1 MEAPPSPFDFI
12 RSMPQLYMG
21 WEEVHMLQKR
31 REAVAGYLF
40 MTPWILGL
48 FCFTLIPMVM
58 SLYYSFTSFDMLNAP
73 VWVGVRN
80 YVQLFAK
87 DAKFMKSLWVTFQ
100 FVFIGVPLQLA
111 FSLLLAV
118 CFKKDRI
125 GIRFYRASYYLPSL
139 FGGSVAVSV
148 LWRQLF
154 NKTGLINQV
163 LSLFGIVGKNWIATP
178 STALGTLIV
187 LQVWQFGATMVIFLA
202 SLKQI
207 PEDYYEAATIDGA
220 GKIRQ
225 FFQITLPLLTPMV
238 FFNIVMQFINAFQ
251 SFTSAYI
258 ISGGT
263 GSPLNSTLFYSLY
276 LYLKAFRE
284 FQMGYASAMAW
295 ILLVIIGAITGL
307 MFAFANKW
315 VYYD

>member
-1 MEAPPSPFDFI
+1 
-12 RSMPQLYMG
+12 
-21 WEEVHMLQKR
+21 MLQKR
-31 REAVAGYLF
+31 KDAIAGYLF
-40 MTPWILGL
+40 LTPWLLGL

-58 SLYYSFTSFDMLNAP
+58 SFYYSFTTFDMINEP
-73 VWVGVRN
+73 VWTGLAN
-80 YVQLFAK
+80 YIKLFTK
-87 DAKFMKSLWVTFQ
+87 DAKFQKSLVVTIN
-100 FVFIGVPLQLA
+100 FVFVGVPLQLA
-111 FSLLLAV
+111 FALLLAV
-118 CFKKDRI
+118 IFKKDRP
-125 GIRFYRASYYLPSL
+125 GVRFYRAAYYLPSL

-148 LWRQLF
+148 LWRNLF

-163 LSLFGIVGKNWIATP
+163 LSIFGIAGKNWIATP
-178 STALGTLIV
+178 ATALNTLIV

-220 GKIRQ
+220 SKVRQ

-251 SFTSAYI
+251 SFTSAFI

-295 ILLVIIGAITGL
+295 VLLAIIGAITGL

>member
-1 MEAPPSPFDFI
+1 
-12 RSMPQLYMG
+12 
-21 WEEVHMLQKR
+21 MLQR
-31 REAVAGYLF
+31 RKEAIAGYLF
-40 MTPWILGL
+40 LTPWLLGL
-48 FCFTLIPMVM
+48 FGFTLIPMVM
-58 SLYYSFTSFDMLNAP
+58 SFYYSFTSFDMLNDP
-73 VWVGVRN
+73 TWVGVAN
-80 YVQLFAK
+80 YIKLFTK
-87 DAKFMKSLWVTFQ
+87 DAKFQKSLWVTIK
-100 FVFIGVPLQLA
+100 FVFVGVPLQLA

-118 CFKKDRI
+118 VFKKDRP
-125 GIRFYRASYYLPSL
+125 GVRFYRAAYYLPSL

-148 LWRQLF
+148 LWRNLF

-163 LSLFGIVGKNWIATP
+163 LAIFGIAGKNWIATP
-178 STALGTLIV
+178 ATALNTLIA

-220 GKIRQ
+220 GKVRQ

-251 SFTSAYI
+251 SFTSAFI

-295 ILLVIIGAITGL
+295 VLLAIIGAITAL

>member
-1 MEAPPSPFDFI
+1 
-12 RSMPQLYMG
+12 
-21 WEEVHMLQKR
+21 MLQKR
-31 REAVAGYLF
+31 KEAIAGYLF
-40 MTPWILGL
+40 LTPWLLGL

-58 SLYYSFTSFDMLNAP
+58 SFYYSFTTFDMINDP
-73 VWVGVRN
+73 VWTGVAN
-80 YVQLFAK
+80 YVKLFTK
-87 DAKFMKSLWVTFQ
+87 DAKFQKSLVVTIK
-100 FVFIGVPLQLA
+100 FVFVGVPLQLA

-118 CFKKDRI
+118 IFKKDRP
-125 GIRFYRASYYLPSL
+125 GVRFYRAAYYLPSL

-148 LWRQLF
+148 LWRNLF

-163 LSLFGIVGKNWIATP
+163 LAIFGIAGKNWIATP
-178 STALGTLIV
+178 ATALNTLIA

-220 GKIRQ
+220 GKVRQ

-251 SFTSAYI
+251 SFTSAFI

-295 ILLVIIGAITGL
+295 VLLAIIGAITGL

>member
-1 MEAPPSPFDFI
+1 
-12 RSMPQLYMG
+12 
-21 WEEVHMLQKR
+21 MLQKR
-31 REAVAGYLF
+31 KEAIAGYLF
-40 MTPWILGL
+40 LTPWILGL
-48 FCFTLIPMVM
+48 LGFTLIPMVM
-58 SLYYSFTSFDMLNAP
+58 SFYYSFTTFDMINDP
-73 VWVGVRN
+73 VWTGFAN
-80 YVQLFAK
+80 YIKLFTK
-87 DAKFMKSLWVTFQ
+87 DAKFQKSLFVTIK
-100 FVFIGVPLQLA
+100 FVFVGVPLQLA

-118 CFKKDRI
+118 IFKKDRP
-125 GIRFYRASYYLPSL
+125 GVRFYRAAYYLPSL

-148 LWRQLF
+148 LWRNLF

-163 LSLFGIVGKNWIATP
+163 LAIFGIAGKNWIATP
-178 STALGTLIV
+178 ATALNTLIA

-220 GKIRQ
+220 GKVRQ

-251 SFTSAYI
+251 SFTSAFI

-295 ILLVIIGAITGL
+295 VLLAIIGAITGL

>member
-1 MEAPPSPFDFI
+1 
-12 RSMPQLYMG
+12 
-21 WEEVHMLQKR
+21 MLQKR
-31 REAVAGYLF
+31 KEAIAGYLF
-40 MTPWILGL
+40 LTPWLLGL

-58 SLYYSFTSFDMLNAP
+58 SFYYSFTTFDMINNP
-73 VWVGVRN
+73 VWTGLAN
-80 YVQLFAK
+80 YIKLFTK
-87 DAKFMKSLWVTFQ
+87 DAKFQKSLVVTIK
-100 FVFIGVPLQLA
+100 FVFVGVPLQLA
-111 FSLLLAV
+111 FALLLAV
-118 CFKKDRI
+118 IFKKDRP
-125 GIRFYRASYYLPSL
+125 GVRFYRAAYYLPSL

-148 LWRQLF
+148 LWRNLF

-163 LSLFGIVGKNWIATP
+163 LAIFGIAGKNWIATP
-178 STALGTLIV
+178 ATALSTLIV

-220 GKIRQ
+220 GKVRQ

-251 SFTSAYI
+251 SFTSAFI

-295 ILLVIIGAITGL
+295 VLLAIIGGITGL

>member
-1 MEAPPSPFDFI
+1 
-12 RSMPQLYMG
+12 
-21 WEEVHMLQKR
+21 
-31 REAVAGYLF
+31 

-80 YVQLFAK
+80 YVQLFKK

-111 FSLLLAV
+111 FSLLLAI

>member
-1 MEAPPSPFDFI
+1 
-12 RSMPQLYMG
+12 
-21 WEEVHMLQKR
+21 MLQKR
-31 REAVAGYLF
+31 KEAIAGYLF
-40 MTPWILGL
+40 LTPWLLGL

-58 SLYYSFTSFDMLNAP
+58 SFYYSFTTFDMINDP
-73 VWVGVRN
+73 VWAGVAN
-80 YVQLFAK
+80 YVKLFTK
-87 DAKFMKSLWVTFQ
+87 DTKFQKSLAVTIK
-100 FVFIGVPLQLA
+100 FVFVGVPLQLA
-111 FSLLLAV
+111 FSLILAV
-118 CFKKDRI
+118 IFKKDRP
-125 GIRFYRASYYLPSL
+125 GVRFYRAAYYLPSL

-148 LWRQLF
+148 LWRNLF

-163 LSLFGIVGKNWIATP
+163 LAIFGIAGKNWIATP
-178 STALGTLIV
+178 ATALNTLIA

-220 GKIRQ
+220 GKVRQ

-251 SFTSAYI
+251 SFTSAFI

-295 ILLVIIGAITGL
+295 VLLAIIGVITGL

>member
-1 MEAPPSPFDFI
+1 
-12 RSMPQLYMG
+12 
-21 WEEVHMLQKR
+21 MLQKR
-31 REAVAGYLF
+31 KEAIAGYLF
-40 MTPWILGL
+40 LTPWILGL
-48 FCFTLIPMVM
+48 LGFTLIPMVM
-58 SLYYSFTSFDMLNAP
+58 SFYYSFTTFDMINDP
-73 VWVGVRN
+73 VWTGLAN
-80 YVQLFAK
+80 YIKLFTK
-87 DAKFMKSLWVTFQ
+87 DAKFQKSLIVTIK
-100 FVFIGVPLQLA
+100 FVFVGVPLQLA

-118 CFKKDRI
+118 IFKKDRP
-125 GIRFYRASYYLPSL
+125 GVRFYRAAYYLPSL

-148 LWRQLF
+148 LWRNLF

-163 LSLFGIVGKNWIATP
+163 LALFGVVGKNWIATP
-178 STALGTLIV
+178 ATALNTLIA

-220 GKIRQ
+220 SKVRQ

-251 SFTSAYI
+251 SFTSAFI

-295 ILLVIIGAITGL
+295 VLLAIIGAITGL

>member
-1 MEAPPSPFDFI
+1 
-12 RSMPQLYMG
+12 
-21 WEEVHMLQKR
+21 
-31 REAVAGYLF
+31 

-80 YVQLFAK
+80 YVQLFTK

-111 FSLLLAV
+111 FSLLLAI

-163 LSLFGIVGKNWIATP
+163 LSLFGIVGKNWIDTP

>member
-1 MEAPPSPFDFI
+1 
-12 RSMPQLYMG
+12 
-21 WEEVHMLQKR
+21 MLQKR
-31 REAVAGYLF
+31 KEAIAGYLF
-40 MTPWILGL
+40 LTPWLLGL

-58 SLYYSFTSFDMLNAP
+58 SFYYSFTTFDMLNDP
-73 VWVGVRN
+73 VWVGIAN
-80 YVQLFAK
+80 YVKLFTK
-87 DAKFMKSLWVTFQ
+87 DAKFQKSLWVTIK
-100 FVFIGVPLQLA
+100 FVFVGVPLQLA
-111 FSLLLAV
+111 FSLILAV
-118 CFKKDRI
+118 VFKKDRP
-125 GIRFYRASYYLPSL
+125 GVRFYRAAYYLPSL

-148 LWRQLF
+148 LWRNLF

-163 LSLFGIVGKNWIATP
+163 LAVFGIAGKNWIATP
-178 STALGTLIV
+178 ATALNTLIA

-220 GKIRQ
+220 GKVRQ

-251 SFTSAYI
+251 SFTSAFI

-295 ILLVIIGAITGL
+295 VLLAIIGAITGL

>member
-80 YVQLFAK
+80 YVQLFTK
-87 DAKFMKSLWVTFQ
+87 DAKFMKSLGVTFQ

-111 FSLLLAV
+111 FSLLLAI

-139 FGGSVAVSV
+139 FGGSVAISV

>member
-1 MEAPPSPFDFI
+1 M
-12 RSMPQLYMG
+12 LG
-21 WEEVHMLQKR
+21 WEEVLMLQR
-31 REAVAGYLF
+31 RKEAVAGYLF
-40 MTPWILGL
+40 MTPWLLGL

-58 SLYYSFTSFDMLNAP
+58 SFYYSFTSFDMLNAP
-73 VWVGVRN
+73 VWTGVRN
-80 YVQLFAK
+80 YVQLFTK
-87 DAKFMKSLWVTFQ
+87 DAKFQKSLWVTIR
-100 FVFIGVPLQLA
+100 FVFIGVPLQLMFA
-111 FSLLLAV
+111 LLLAV
-118 CFKKDRI
+118 IFKKDRP
-125 GIRFYRASYYLPSL
+125 GVRFYRAAYYLPSL

-148 LWRQLF
+148 LWRNLF

-163 LSLFGIVGKNWIATP
+163 LALFSIEGKNWIATP
-178 STALGTLIV
+178 STALNTLIA

-220 GKIRQ
+220 SKARQ

-251 SFTSAYI
+251 SFTSAFI

-295 ILLVIIGAITGL
+295 VLLAIIGGITGL

>member
-1 MEAPPSPFDFI
+1 
-12 RSMPQLYMG
+12 
-21 WEEVHMLQKR
+21 MLQKR
-31 REAVAGYLF
+31 KEAIAGYLF
-40 MTPWILGL
+40 LIPWLLGL

-58 SLYYSFTSFDMLNAP
+58 SFYYSFTTFDMLNDP
-73 VWVGVRN
+73 VWVGIAN
-80 YVQLFAK
+80 YVKLFTK
-87 DAKFMKSLWVTFQ
+87 DAKFQKSLWVTIK
-100 FVFIGVPLQLA
+100 FVFVGVPLQLA
-111 FSLLLAV
+111 FSLILAV
-118 CFKKDRI
+118 IFKKDRP
-125 GIRFYRASYYLPSL
+125 GVRFYRAAYYLPSL

-148 LWRQLF
+148 LWRNLF

-163 LSLFGIVGKNWIATP
+163 LAVFGIAGKNWIATP
-178 STALGTLIV
+178 ATALNTLIA

-220 GKIRQ
+220 GKMRQ

-251 SFTSAYI
+251 SFTSAFI

-295 ILLVIIGAITGL
+295 VLLAIIGAITGL

>member
-1 MEAPPSPFDFI
+1 
-12 RSMPQLYMG
+12 
-21 WEEVHMLQKR
+21 MLQKR
-31 REAVAGYLF
+31 KEAIAGYLF
-40 MTPWILGL
+40 LTPWLLGL

-58 SLYYSFTSFDMLNAP
+58 SFYYSFTTFDMLNDP
-73 VWVGVRN
+73 VWVGIAN
-80 YVQLFAK
+80 YVKLFTK
-87 DAKFMKSLWVTFQ
+87 DAKFQKSLWVTIK
-100 FVFIGVPLQLA
+100 FVFVGVPLQLA
-111 FSLLLAV
+111 FSLILAV
-118 CFKKDRI
+118 VFKKDRP
-125 GIRFYRASYYLPSL
+125 GVRFYRAAYYLPSL

-148 LWRQLF
+148 LWRNLF

-163 LSLFGIVGKNWIATP
+163 LAVFGIVGKNWIATP
-178 STALGTLIV
+178 ATALNTLIA

-220 GKIRQ
+220 GKVRQ

-251 SFTSAYI
+251 SFTSAFI

-295 ILLVIIGAITGL
+295 VLLAIIGAITGL

>member
-1 MEAPPSPFDFI
+1 
-12 RSMPQLYMG
+12 
-21 WEEVHMLQKR
+21 MLQKR
-31 REAVAGYLF
+31 KEAIAGYLF
-40 MTPWILGL
+40 LTPWLLGL

-58 SLYYSFTSFDMLNAP
+58 SFYYSFTSFDMLNDPIWTGLA
-73 VWVGVRN
+73 N
-80 YVQLFAK
+80 YTKLFTK
-87 DAKFMKSLWVTFQ
+87 DAKFQKSLAVTIK
-100 FVFIGVPLQLA
+100 FVFVGVPLQLV
-111 FSLLLAV
+111 FSLILAV
-118 CFKKDRI
+118 IFKKDRP
-125 GIRFYRASYYLPSL
+125 GVRFYRAAYYLPSL

-148 LWRQLF
+148 LWRNLF

-163 LSLFGIVGKNWIATP
+163 LAIFGIAGKNWIATP
-178 STALGTLIV
+178 ATALNTLIA

-220 GKIRQ
+220 GKVRQ

-251 SFTSAYI
+251 SFTSAFI

-295 ILLVIIGAITGL
+295 VLLAIIGVITGL

>member
-1 MEAPPSPFDFI
+1 
-12 RSMPQLYMG
+12 
-21 WEEVHMLQKR
+21 
-31 REAVAGYLF
+31 

-80 YVQLFAK
+80 YVQLFTK
-87 DAKFMKSLWVTFQ
+87 DAKFMKSLGVTFQ

-111 FSLLLAV
+111 FSLLLAI

-163 LSLFGIVGKNWIATP
+163 LPLFGIVGKNWIATP

>member
-1 MEAPPSPFDFI
+1 
-12 RSMPQLYMG
+12 
-21 WEEVHMLQKR
+21 MLQKR

-80 YVQLFAK
+80 YVQLFTK

-111 FSLLLAV
+111 FSLLLAI

-163 LSLFGIVGKNWIATP
+163 LSLFGIVGKNWIAT
-178 STALGTLIV
+178 LGDAHCFAGVAVWSDDGHLFGLIETDP
-187 LQVWQFGATMVIFLA
+187 G
-202 SLKQI
+202 
-207 PEDYYEAATIDGA
+207 
-220 GKIRQ
+220 R
-225 FFQITLPLLTPMV
+225 LLRSGYDRRSWKNTSV
-238 FFNIVMQFINAFQ
+238 F
-251 SFTSAYI
+251 SD
-258 ISGGT
+258 
-263 GSPLNSTLFYSLY
+263 
-276 LYLKAFRE
+276 
-284 FQMGYASAMAW
+284 YASAIDADGF
-295 ILLVIIGAITGL
+295 L
-307 MFAFANKW
+307 
-315 VYYD
+315 

>member
-1 MEAPPSPFDFI
+1 
-12 RSMPQLYMG
+12 
-21 WEEVHMLQKR
+21 MLQKR
-31 REAVAGYLF
+31 KEAIAGYLF
-40 MTPWILGL
+40 MTPWLLGL

-58 SLYYSFTSFDMLNAP
+58 SFFYSFTSFDMLTDP
-73 VWVGVRN
+73 IWVGFGN
-80 YVQLFAK
+80 YVKLFTK
-87 DAKFMKSLWVTFQ
+87 DAKFIKSLEVTVK
-100 FVFIGVPLQLA
+100 FVFLGVPLQLA
-111 FSLLLAV
+111 FALLLAV
-118 CFKKDRI
+118 IFKKDRP
-125 GIRFYRASYYLPSL
+125 GVRFYRAAYYLPSL

-148 LWRQLF
+148 LWRNLF
-154 NKTGLINQV
+154 NKTGIVNQV
-163 LSLFGIVGKNWIATP
+163 LGIFGVAGKNWIASP
-178 STALGTLIV
+178 STALYTLIA

-220 GKIRQ
+220 SKVRQ

-251 SFTSAYI
+251 SFTSAFI

-295 ILLVIIGAITGL
+295 VLLAIIGAITAL

>member
-1 MEAPPSPFDFI
+1 MWKH
-12 RSMPQLYMG
+12 RRLLSMPQLYMG

-80 YVQLFAK
+80 YVQLFTK
-87 DAKFMKSLWVTFQ
+87 DAKFMKSLGVTFQ

-111 FSLLLAV
+111 FSLLLAI

-139 FGGSVAVSV
+139 FGGSVAISV

>member
-1 MEAPPSPFDFI
+1 
-12 RSMPQLYMG
+12 
-21 WEEVHMLQKR
+21 MLQKR
-31 REAVAGYLF
+31 KEAIAGYLF
-40 MTPWILGL
+40 LTPWLLGL

-58 SLYYSFTSFDMLNAP
+58 SFYYSFTTFDMINDP
-73 VWVGVRN
+73 VWTGLAN
-80 YVQLFAK
+80 YIKLFTK
-87 DAKFMKSLWVTFQ
+87 DAKFQKSLAVTIN
-100 FVFIGVPLQLA
+100 FVFVGVPLQLA
-111 FSLLLAV
+111 FALLLAV
-118 CFKKDRI
+118 IFKKDRP
-125 GIRFYRASYYLPSL
+125 GVRFYRAAYYLPSL

-148 LWRQLF
+148 LWRNLF

-163 LSLFGIVGKNWIATP
+163 LAIFGIAGKNWIATP
-178 STALGTLIV
+178 ATALSTLIV

-220 GKIRQ
+220 GKVRQ

-251 SFTSAYI
+251 SFTSAFI

-295 ILLVIIGAITGL
+295 VLLAIIGAITGL

>member
-1 MEAPPSPFDFI
+1 
-12 RSMPQLYMG
+12 
-21 WEEVHMLQKR
+21 MLQR
-31 REAVAGYLF
+31 RKEAIAGYLF
-40 MTPWILGL
+40 LTPWLLGL
-48 FCFTLIPMVM
+48 FGFTLIPMVM
-58 SLYYSFTSFDMLNAP
+58 SFYYSFTSFDMLNDP
-73 VWVGVRN
+73 TWVGVAN
-80 YVQLFAK
+80 YIKLFTK
-87 DAKFMKSLWVTFQ
+87 DAKFQKSLWVTIK
-100 FVFIGVPLQLA
+100 FVFVGVPLQLA

-118 CFKKDRI
+118 IFKKDRP
-125 GIRFYRASYYLPSL
+125 GVRFYRAAYYLPSL

-148 LWRQLF
+148 LWRNLF

-163 LSLFGIVGKNWIATP
+163 LAIFGVTGKNWIATP
-178 STALGTLIV
+178 ATALNTLIA

-220 GKIRQ
+220 GKVRQ

-251 SFTSAYI
+251 SFTSAFI

-295 ILLVIIGAITGL
+295 VLLAIIGAITAL